1 MMVFITYQITLTNV
15 YYHWILGPHITLWLD
30 REKSAISHE
39 KLQKWIGKEG
49 KFLMRE
55 VEFMKINNYR
65 IILIGKGN
73 KLYSVMRLYFSL
85 RNFLGECYL
94 ADECRNDVVE
104 NLHDTYR
111 QHFTI
116 GILRKFFL
124 PKGIDNTMWRH
135 ENLRREFLSINLLT
149 YHGRVQVEY
158 FSLKKWELSL
168 TSLSTNIKL
177 KLRYFKQR

>member
-1 MMVFITYQITLTNV
+1 MRNCRSGLEEKESFQWEKMSSWRLVTNILSSLEKVTYCN
-15 YYHWILGPHITLWLD
+15 W
-30 REKSAISHE
+30 
-39 KLQKWIGKEG
+39 
-49 KFLMRE
+49 
-55 VEFMKINNYR
+55 
-65 IILIGKGN
+65 
-73 KLYSVMRLYFSL
+73 LYFSY
-85 RNFLGECYL
+85 RTFVGECYL

>member
-1 MMVFITYQITLTNV
+1 
-15 YYHWILGPHITLWLD
+15 
-30 REKSAISHE
+30 
-39 KLQKWIGKEG
+39 
-49 KFLMRE
+49 MRE

-149 YHGRVQVEY
+149 YLGKWLPRNH
-158 FSLKKWELSL
+158 LKG
-168 TSLSTNIKL
+168 
-177 KLRYFKQR
+177 